1 VRFFARVG
9 GGWSIGDRRCSRG
22 PGCFVPRQHPVDPPT
37 LPFSYEMDHTAFSY
51 CHYLDVRK
59 ILWISLELLRFVFT
73 SRLCYGILK
82 FVNNC
87 GGRGL
92 CFGSLRHRRTRYFRI
107 LWSENDHVIF
117 VLQFIRSDWFFTVT
131 SAMTFFAT
139 YYLLLTVDCA
149 RSLKSA
155 FRGFRYHSVDFR
167 FMYSKT
173 PELPYLDRKK
183 PARTWFKLLLTS

>member
-1 VRFFARVG
+1 MGGEVLGIAAAAEARAVLFPD
-9 GGWSIGDRRCSRG
+9 SI
-22 PGCFVPRQHPVDPPT
+22 QLTPPT

-167 FMYSKT
+167 FIYSKT
-173 PELPYLDRKK
+173 PELPYLDRSK